1 MKSILVLGANGMLG
15 YGVLSS
21 LVKYNNIH
29 ISASIRSLKVLQKI
43 KKRYPYNKIK
53 KFHALDVLK
62 IKQKKINQI
71 ISQYDFIIN
80 CIGVIK
86 PEINLKKSQSIKK
99 TFLINS
105 FFPSFLSNVQSMKKT
120 KIFQIATDCVFSG
133 KIGRYNELSK
143 HDDVDIYGVSK
154 SMGEV
159 KKDNFYNLR
168 TSIVGREFST
178 KKSLVEWFLSQN
190 KAVNGYENHN
200 WNGITTKAFGEFVYT
215 IINNDIKVPPLL
227 HIIPKNTVN
236 KYQLLQILKK
246 KFKTKTMINRF
257 NPKSSLDRSLTT
269 IHKNLNNYIWKKT
282 IFKSKPSIEKMVS
295 KL

>member
-21 LVKYNNIH
+21 LVKYNNIN

-53 KFHALDVLK
+53 KFHTLDVLK
-62 IKQKKINQI
+62 VKQKKINQI
-71 ISQYDFIIN
+71 INQYDFIIN

-105 FFPSFLSNVQSMKKT
+105 FFPSFLSNAQSMKKT

-133 KIGRYNELSK
+133 KIGGYNELSN
-143 HDDVDIYGVSK
+143 HDDLDIYGVSK

-159 KKDNFYNLR
+159 KKENFYNLR
-168 TSIVGREFST
+168 TSIIGREFSS

-215 IINNDIKVPPLL
+215 IINNNIKIPPLL

-246 KFKTKTMINRF
+246 KFKTKIMINKF
-257 NPKSSLDRSLTT
+257 NPKSSMDRSLTT
-269 IHKNLNNYIWKKT
+269 IHKNLNNNIWKKT
-282 IFKSKPSIEKMVS
+282 KFKSKPSIEKMVM
-295 KL
+295 KM